1 MLVLSRKLDE
11 DIVIKTPE
19 GRIVAVKVIQLFP
32 DRVKLGFTAD
42 PDVIIS
48 RRELLTQEE
57 ISRGL
62 ERPVTDGPIS
72 ST

>member
-1 MLVLSRKLDE
+1 MLVLSRKYDE

-19 GRIVAVKVIQLFP
+19 GRIITVKVVQLLP
-32 DRVKLGFTAD
+32 DKVKLGFTAD
-42 PDVIIS
+42 PAVTIS

-62 ERPVTDGPIS
+62 ERPVTE
-72 ST
+72 

>member
-1 MLVLSRKLDE
+1 MLVLSRKYDE

-19 GRIVAVKVIQLFP
+19 GRIITVKVVQLLP
-32 DRVKLGFTAD
+32 DKVKLGFTAD
-42 PDVIIS
+42 PEVTIS

-62 ERPVTDGPIS
+62 ERPLTDGPVS